1 MATKIILPRSV
12 VLKCDKSINMKL
24 NKSRGGEIQLDEFIF
39 LHLLLKTER
48 KIAKR

>member
-24 NKSRGGEIQLDEFIF
+24 NKSQGGGNPVGLIHIF
-39 LHLLLKTER
+39 TSLTKNREENC
-48 KIAKR
+48 